1 NVMVNGRSE
10 GKTSSIVRGAERDEN
25 LNLYSGGSEQQRKG
39 EGSSERS
46 VMEAGEGRGFSSD
59 LYRNTSE
66 EMFIKS
72 LMESSIGMPAPTM
85 EMLGFKNLH
94 HNFRTDS
101 EELFKSWLTTGTGEA
116 STKKDLY
123 FNHGYGTPSIAHR
136 TRQSS
141 KRMSTEISN
150 LSGQQQG
157 QASMQK
163 KRSTDVLSTQHNHP
177 TADDVSNR
185 QSNNKGAVDR
195 NMQASN
201 LYMAKAWFQSSQPMT
216 RSRSSELRRRYVA
229 MQTTGENDESGLPKQ
244 EFSNPSGLGSDLL
257 MHDVTNQFGTF
268 NTPHT
273 GNMDNVSSV
282 VSMLKGTLE
291 RKKQLGNHETAEE
304 DSSNSIYHHCH
315 GQEVL
320 MMNSFNQGNGD
331 GMDSLQALASAIA
344 KNPMSAGL
352 LETVQEV
359 VDFEMEG
366 YANHPV
372 NPMQTNTISRE
383 PSSLS
388 ESSAAAPVVSSGFD
402 ACDGPSNSSQ
412 NVTTCE
418 SSKKAVGNGSEQGG
432 RAKEFRGRIIDNLK
446 DDKKRGKGLVRYGSV
461 TSASSLDTGD
471 PTKKRRVER
480 SRKMAEAKERNLTP
494 VVPSDM
500 QSVMKRCEN
509 LEKEVRSLKLNLSF
523 MNRKDSEQ
531 TKQIEEL
538 QKRNEDLTD
547 EKERLLEEIE
557 RIMSETGK
565 V

>member
-1 NVMVNGRSE
+1 
-10 GKTSSIVRGAERDEN
+10 
-25 LNLYSGGSEQQRKG
+25 
-39 EGSSERS
+39 
-46 VMEAGEGRGFSSD
+46 MEASEGRGFSSD

-101 EELFKSWLTTGTGEA
+101 EELFKSWLTTGTGE
-116 STKKDLY
+116 
-123 FNHGYGTPSIAHR
+123 NHGYGTPSIAHR

-157 QASMQK
+157 QASLQK
-163 KRSTDVLSTQHNHP
+163 KRSTDVLSTQNNHP

-195 NMQASN
+195 NTQASN

-291 RKKQLGNHETAEE
+291 RKKQLGNHETVEE
-304 DSSNSIYHHCH
+304 DSSNSIYHHSH
-315 GQEVL
+315 GQEVM

-432 RAKEFRGRIIDNLK
+432 RAKEFRGRIIDSLK
-446 DDKKRGKGLVRYGSV
+446 DDKKRGKGLVRHGSV
-461 TSASSLDTGD
+461 TSASSVDTGD

-557 RIMSETGK
+557 RIMCETGK